1 MYYKSFF
8 PTKILFGE
16 ENELCEK
23 LLPLCD
29 FYLEKTKTNLLGQNN
44 FPSTLYDTL
53 SEEVNNDLVVKETIE
68 YICEKYI
75 KKIIIDRGLNYK
87 KENFQQPFGFFS
99 SMGNG
104 AQLRKHSHQ
113 DCQFSGIIYLEVGE
127 DVPEL
132 IFYDPRPHP
141 KFQTLDFYVRHYE
154 VIKPKNGLI
163 MIWDHW
169 LEHEV
174 DIKKN
179 NEPRKCFS
187 FNI

>member
-16 ENELCEK
+16 EISLVEK
-23 LLPLCD
+23 LLPICD
-29 FYLEKTKTNLLGQNN
+29 FYLEKTHTDLLGQSN
-44 FPSTLYDTL
+44 FPSTLYDSL
-53 SEEVNNDLVVKETIE
+53 SSEVNNNPVVKETID
-68 YICEKYI
+68 YISEKYI
-75 KKIIIDRGLNYK
+75 KKIIEDRGLIFDK
-87 KENFQQPFGFFS
+87 DKFDSPFGFFS
-99 SMGNG
+99 SMGCG

-127 DVPEL
+127 NVPEL

-141 KFQTLDFYVRHYE
+141 KFQTIDFYVKHYE
-154 VIKPKNGLI
+154 MIRPKTGLI

-179 NEPRKCFS
+179 DEPRKCFS